1 MTSEA
6 EPKAIEFFNE
16 LETALQDDIFIELL
30 LTKYRGRDSD
40 LKRVIVRRVLLKTAP
55 HLSFVFRYQTRDETK
70 NTSIAEGIKRIRS
83 WLGDEFKDAH
93 LFTTNQDL
101 QIGFSKRGK
110 VTLGRSTPSKSAES
124 NSAHNRSKQRMIDPS
139 RPYLRDLGITHANSQ
154 IVPAMA
160 RKWKQINRF
169 IEIFGHAI
177 ESATL
182 TQQKTIRVVDFGSGK
197 GYLTFAMHDHLA
209 TQLQAKPDVVGVELR
224 EHLVTFCKGIAQQHS
239 LHGLSFRLGDVRSSP
254 PEPMDALI
262 ALHACDTATDLALHL
277 GIRSEARVIMCSP
290 CCHKEIRKQIQVPEL
305 LQPVLKYGV
314 HLGQEAD
321 MVTDAIRALLLEAN
335 GYEVQILEFVSL
347 EHTSKNKMILAVHNG
362 SRKPN
367 AQALDQVQ
375 QLKTTYGI
383 QRQMLET
390 LLSSS
395 EASAAA
401 VYPNPIAPNSPS

>member
-16 LETALQDDIFIELL
+16 LETALQNDTFIELL
-30 LTKYRGRDSD
+30 LTKYRGRDTD

-83 WLGDEFKDAH
+83 WLGDGFKDAH
-93 LFTTNQDL
+93 LFTTSHDL

-110 VTLGRSTPSKSAES
+110 VTLGRSTPSKSADS
-124 NSAHNRSKQRMIDPS
+124 NAAHNRSKQRMIDPS

-197 GYLTFAMHDHLA
+197 GYLTFAMHDYLA

-224 EHLVTFCKGIAQQHS
+224 EHLVAFCTGIAQQHS
-239 LHGLSFRLGDVRSSP
+239 LQGLSFRLGDVRSSP

-362 SRKPN
+362 SRHPN
-367 AQALDQVQ
+367 THALEQVQ
-375 QLKTTYGI
+375 QLKTTYGV
-383 QRQMLET
+383 QHQTLET
-390 LLSSS
+390 LLSAN
-395 EASAAA
+395 E
-401 VYPNPIAPNSPS
+401 

>member
-16 LETALQDDIFIELL
+16 LETALQDDTFIELL
-30 LTKYRGRDSD
+30 LTKYRGRDTD

-70 NTSIAEGIKRIRS
+70 NASIADGIKRIRS

-110 VTLGRSTPSKSAES
+110 VTLGRSTPSKSADS

-139 RPYLRDLGITHANSQ
+139 RPYLRDLGITHAKHQ
-154 IVPAMA
+154 IVSAMA
-160 RKWKQINRF
+160 RKWRQINRF
-169 IEIFGHAI
+169 IEIFGHAV
-177 ESATL
+177 ESAKL
-182 TQQKTIRVVDFGSGK
+182 AQQETIRVVDFGSGK
-197 GYLTFAMHDHLA
+197 GYLTFAMHDYLA

-224 EHLVTFCKGIAQQHS
+224 EHLVAFCTGIAQQHS
-239 LHGLSFRLGDVRSSP
+239 LQGLSFRLGDIRSSP

-290 CCHKEIRKQIQVPEL
+290 CCHIEIRKQIQVPEL
-305 LQPVLKYGV
+305 LEPVLKFGV

-362 SRKPN
+362 SRQPN
-367 AQALDQVQ
+367 TQELEQVQ

-383 QRQMLET
+383 QHQTLET
-390 LLSSS
+390 LLSGS
-395 EASAAA
+395 E
-401 VYPNPIAPNSPS
+401 